1 MEIIRNHVFN
11 QSTGIMKKISC
22 ITVTL
27 LVLTC
32 AGCFGG
38 AEAPPIITS
47 NSTKEQTVAP
57 TFDAATQT
65 IYLQVALCDNTYQ
78 GIVPVPQKIGNGQ
91 DPGANLYWGAAFGIK
106 TFFRKSKNWEL
117 VSTRHLNDTIL
128 ERLIFRHKQHKEVY
142 LVADAYNGKYIKQC
156 TVDFLNNSSGTVKD
170 TVMVTGKA
178 LGIKGHATTLAY
190 IGHDGLMDFQ
200 LNETFNNTDK
210 IKRDIFVLACFS
222 KKYFAPHLEQ
232 ANITP
237 VLWTSHLVAPEAYSI
252 HDALEIYLNKGTPE
266 QVRGHAAAAYARYQ
280 KCSLKAAKNLLVTGW

>member
-1 MEIIRNHVFN
+1 
-11 QSTGIMKKISC
+11 MKKISC
-22 ITVTL
+22 ITAIL
-27 LVLTC
+27 LVLIL

-38 AEAPPIITS
+38 IQAPLSATS
-47 NSTKEQTVAP
+47 NSLEEQNVEP
-57 TFDAATQT
+57 TFDTATQT

-78 GIVPVPQKIGNGQ
+78 GIVPIPAKIGNGQ

-117 VSTRHLNDTIL
+117 ISTRNPNDTIL
-128 ERLIFRHKQHKEVY
+128 ERLIFRHKQHKAVY

-200 LNETFNNTDK
+200 LKETFINTDK
-210 IKRDIFVLACFS
+210 VKRDIFVLACFS
-222 KKYFAPHLEQ
+222 KKYFAPYLAQ
-232 ANITP
+232 AQVKP
-237 VLWTSHLVAPEAYSI
+237 VLWTSHLMAPEAYII

-266 QVRGHAAAAYARYQ
+266 QVRSHAAAAYARYQ
-280 KCSLKAAKNLLVTGW
+280 KCSLKAAQNLLVTGW